1 MRLLKEFERHNLL
14 ETGEELHRFA
24 AELYPIC
31 RSISGEGIRQ
41 TLARIQKRVPLQ
53 ISEVPTG
60 TEVFDWIVPKEW
72 NIRDAYIKDASGRRV
87 VDFHRSNLHVLN
99 YSTPVRAT
107 MPLKELK
114 PHLFTLPDHPDWIP
128 YRTSYYKEAW
138 GFCLAHNQML
148 GLADGDYEVCV
159 DSSLADG
166 HLTYGECYVPG
177 RSTEEV
183 LISTHA
189 CHPSLANDNLS
200 GLAVATA
207 LAESL
212 SGRDLRYSYR
222 FLFLPGTLGAITW
235 LARNHEHVGRIRH
248 GLVLTGIGDTGGFH
262 YKKSRRGD
270 AEIDQAM
277 AHVLRHQG
285 ESSEILDFSPYGYD
299 ERQYCS
305 PGFNLPVGC
314 LMRSVWGTFPE
325 YHTSADNLEFIRPAQ
340 LGASL
345 RLCTALFDVL
355 EGNRR
360 YQNMIAFCEPQLG
373 KRNLY
378 RSSGGEAIGIEINA
392 RLWVLNFS
400 DGQHSL
406 LDIAERSGLP
416 FSSICDAAE
425 LLHQSGLLAAVPN
438 HPDEAKSEAAPTR
451 SGRGVGAL
459 D

>member
-1 MRLLKEFERHNLL
+1 MNLLKEFDRQDVKER
-14 ETGEELHRFA
+14 GSDLHRFA

-31 RSISGEGIRQ
+31 RSITGDGIRQ
-41 TLARIQKRVPLQ
+41 TLALIQKRIPMQ

-60 TEVFDWIVPKEW
+60 SEVFDWTVPKEW

-87 VDFHRSNLHVLN
+87 VDFQQSNLHVMN
-99 YSTPVRAT
+99 YSVPVRQT
-107 MPLKELK
+107 MPLQELK
-114 PHLFTLPDHPDWIP
+114 QHLFTLPDHPDWIP

-148 GLADGDYEVCV
+148 ALADGDYEVCI
-159 DSSLADG
+159 DSSLVDG
-166 HLTYGECYVPG
+166 QLTYGECLVQG
-177 RSTEEV
+177 RSSEEV

-207 LAESL
+207 LAEFL
-212 SGRDLRYSYR
+212 SGRDLGYSYR
-222 FLFLPGTLGAITW
+222 FLFVPGTIGAITW
-235 LARNHEHVGRIRH
+235 LARNQANAGRIRH
-248 GLVLTGIGDTGGFH
+248 GLVLTGIGDAGGFH

-270 AEIDQAM
+270 AEVDQAM

-325 YHTSADNLEFIRPAQ
+325 YHTSADNLDFIRPAQ

-345 RLCTALFDVL
+345 RLCAALFDVL

-360 YQNMIAFCEPQLG
+360 YRNLNPFCEPQLG

-378 RSSGGEAIGIEINA
+378 RSSGGEAIGTEINA

-400 DGQHSL
+400 DGEHSL

-416 FSSICDAAE
+416 FSTISNAAE
-425 LLHQSGLLAAVPN
+425 LLHESRLLVPVADSGDPKISLPGQS
-438 HPDEAKSEAAPTR
+438 S
-451 SGRGVGAL
+451 
-459 D
+459 